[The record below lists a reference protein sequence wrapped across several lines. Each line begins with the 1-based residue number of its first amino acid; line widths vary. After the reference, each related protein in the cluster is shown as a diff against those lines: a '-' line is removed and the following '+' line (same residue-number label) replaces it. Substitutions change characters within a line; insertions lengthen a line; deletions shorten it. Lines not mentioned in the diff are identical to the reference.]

1 MNHLRRLQ
9 AEQPV
14 VFWLL
19 VALGIFVGFQLVLTV
34 VAVLLGPLGLP
45 SWVPIVVVVGGL
57 VLVARRQQGPR

>member
-19 VALGIFVGFQLVLTV
+19 VALGIFVGFQLVLSV

-45 SWVPIVVVVGGL
+45 SWVPVVVVVGGL